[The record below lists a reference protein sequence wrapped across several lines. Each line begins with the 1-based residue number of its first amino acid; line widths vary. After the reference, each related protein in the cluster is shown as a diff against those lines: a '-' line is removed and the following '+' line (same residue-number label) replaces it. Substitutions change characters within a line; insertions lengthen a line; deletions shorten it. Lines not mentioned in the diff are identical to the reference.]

1 MTSPAPGWYPDPG
14 GAAPYRWWNG
24 QAWTAATHDGTTPA
38 GSQAATG
45 QAGTAQTGT
54 AQAAT
59 QESVAA
65 VVPSQPAAGPGY
77 AGSTAYA
84 GSPGHP
90 ATPGYPVAPGYAA
103 TPGFGVPD
111 PQAAAAETQQGPAT
125 AYGTRSPFDS
135 QGVSAYAPR
144 RAAGAPSNSLWHQ
157 NQAAMWTF
165 IVTAIYIFIA
175 LATGIGIIGIV
186 PVAMAIRSQSR
197 GERLAPFAIG
207 AAVIA
212 VVIGVATITHRL

>member
-14 GAAPYRWWNG
+14 GVAPYRWWNG
-24 QAWTAATHDGTTPA
+24 QAWTAATHDGSTSAATQQTAAAPAVPTQPATTPGYATTPA
-38 GSQAATG
+38 
-45 QAGTAQTGT
+45 
-54 AQAAT
+54 
-59 QESVAA
+59 
-65 VVPSQPAAGPGY
+65 
-77 AGSTAYA
+77 
-84 GSPGHP
+84 
-90 ATPGYPVAPGYAA
+90 ATPTPGYAA

-111 PQAAAAETQQGPAT
+111 PQAVAAAAQQGPAT
-125 AYGTRSPFDS
+125 AYGTKSPFDS
-135 QGVSAYAPR
+135 QGVAYSQRPAS
-144 RAAGAPSNSLWHQ
+144 RAASNSLWHQ

-197 GERLAPFAIG
+197 GEPLAPLAIG

-212 VVIGVATITHRL
+212 VVIGVATITHHL